1 MPAQPPSILQ
11 LVCHDLGRH
20 VGPYGVPTV
29 DTPALD
35 RLAAEGARFANSFCT
50 SPGCSPS
57 RAALA
62 GAIRKADSAVREIL
76 AALEAS
82 GRADNTL
89 VLFTADHGLAFPRAK
104 GTLHDAGIETALLVR
119 WPGIIPPGVVL
130 DELVSNVDVVP

>member
-1 MPAQPPSILQ
+1 MPPERPSILQ

-62 GAIRKADSAVREIL
+62 TGRYPHANGCMGLAHAHFGWDLHPEEKHVTSLLADAGYRTALFGLQHVTYQVERLGFHAVR
-76 AALEAS
+76 LE
-82 GRADNTL
+82 R
-89 VLFTADHGLAFPRAK
+89 TADQAA
-104 GTLHDAGIETALLVR
+104 A
-119 WPGIIPPGVVL
+119 
-130 DELVSNVDVVP
+130 NVAAYL

>member
-1 MPAQPPSILQ
+1 VRPPLYSLRITHHAMPAQPPSILQ

-62 GAIRKADSAVREIL
+62 T
-76 AALEAS
+76 
-82 GRADNTL
+82 GRYPHANGCM
-89 VLFTADHGLAFPRAK
+89 GLAHAHFGWELSPAEKPVARRL
-104 GTLHDAGIETALLVR
+104 GEAGYHTALFGLQHVTYHAER
-119 WPGIIPPGVVL
+119 LGFQ
-130 DELVSNVDVVP
+130 ERA